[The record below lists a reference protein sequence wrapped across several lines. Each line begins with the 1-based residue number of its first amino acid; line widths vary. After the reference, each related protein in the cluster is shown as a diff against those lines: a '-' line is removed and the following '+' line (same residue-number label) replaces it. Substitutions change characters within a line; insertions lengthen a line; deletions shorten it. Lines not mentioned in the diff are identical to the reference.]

1 VSFNWS
7 PNVIE
12 VVIGAVLSLVGWAVR
27 QALARVE
34 ENARKI
40 AAIELSLAR
49 EYVRH
54 DDLGDLKREQ
64 RRNGRMLA
72 YIQLQLV
79 ALAAR
84 FSVRVE
90 PFPHDGEDEGS
101 HVAA

>member
-1 VSFNWS
+1 MSLNWN
-7 PNVIE
+7 PNIIE

-27 QALARVE
+27 QALSRVD

-49 EYVRH
+49 DYVRH
-54 DDLGDLKREQ
+54 DDLADLKREQ

-90 PFPHDGEDEGS
+90 PFTHEIEEES
-101 HVAA
+101 NAAA